1 MGHAKRRGAGQE
13 EFPSGTAGLKPVSKG
28 VFGMSAQSRSDAMPI
43 TDQETGSGVSPL
55 ESGRILSE
63 EQIQRIKEV
72 LEQASASVV
81 LDEDADGDGA
91 VVATMSD
98 GRHLITLALPLGGR
112 IDPATAE
119 ADALLFCH
127 ARTVIYRLL
136 QDREYL
142 LEENDRLRQRIAELE
157 SLLREQL
164 HKDDSLSAMR
174 PR

>member
-1 MGHAKRRGAGQE
+1 MSGQSHSE
-13 EFPSGTAGLKPVSKG
+13 SVSIVEQESCFG
-28 VFGMSAQSRSDAMPI
+28 VP
-43 TDQETGSGVSPL
+43 PL
-55 ESGRILSE
+55 ESGRILSQ

-72 LEQASASVV
+72 LQRASACVV
-81 LDEDADGDGA
+81 LDDDADGDGA

-127 ARTVIYRLL
+127 ARAVISRLL

-142 LEENDRLRQRIAELE
+142 LEENARLRQRLAELE
-157 SLLREQL
+157 SLVQEQL
-164 HKDDSLSAMR
+164 RKDDSFSSTR

>member
-1 MGHAKRRGAGQE
+1 M
-13 EFPSGTAGLKPVSKG
+13 G
-28 VFGMSAQSRSDAMPI
+28 VFGMSGESRSETVPVA
-43 TDQETGSGVSPL
+43 DQDSCRESGPL
-55 ESGRILSE
+55 ESGRILSQ

-91 VVATMSD
+91 VVATLSD

-127 ARTVIYRLL
+127 ARTVISRLL

-142 LEENDRLRQRIAELE
+142 LEENTRLRQRIAELE
-157 SLLREQL
+157 SLLQEQL
-164 HKDDSLSAMR
+164 RKDDSLSAVR

>member
-1 MGHAKRRGAGQE
+1 MAGGKGATFSQ
-13 EFPSGTAGLKPVSKG
+13 G
-28 VFGMSAQSRSDAMPI
+28 VFGMSEQSHSETVSTIR
-43 TDQETGSGVSPL
+43 QESCCGEAPV
-55 ESGRILSE
+55 ESGRILNQ

-72 LEQASASVV
+72 LQRASASVV

-127 ARTVIYRLL
+127 ARAVISRLL

-142 LEENDRLRQRIAELE
+142 LEENAQLRQRLAELE
-157 SLLREQL
+157 TLVQDQLR
-164 HKDDSLSAMR
+164 KDDSFSSVR